1 MAKKYYEIISYTLNL
16 GEEFIDYV
24 EVESEDE
31 LYDLAD
37 KLSRRYGEEHY
48 QDIFLEKYDITKEEY
63 LDVCGYI
70 IKKIDYESFQKAVN
84 KEV

>member
-1 MAKKYYEIISYTLNL
+1 MAKKYYEIISYTLIL
-16 GEEFIDYV
+16 GEEFTDYV

-31 LYDLAD
+31 LYVLANE
-37 KLSRRYGEEHY
+37 LSRRYGEKCY
-48 QDIFLEKYDITKEEY
+48 QDIFLEKYDVTKEEY

-70 IKKIDYESFQKAVN
+70 IKRIDYESFQKAVN